1 MKIDLPKIFEGE
13 TVTIVGGG
21 ESLIGFNFDK
31 IKSPSIAVNR
41 SILVHRNATM
51 WLFTDY
57 SGYVRINPQIKS
69 FKGFKITIKGRIKSL
84 PHLHYIELD
93 YILPIDSAI
102 RKANLSGFTALAI
115 AFYLGAEKV
124 YLFGYDGGYKDQS
137 NFDMDNKNI
146 ISKNYE
152 QKNYLY
158 DIFKGYNVINVG
170 MNSKIN
176 AFPKIELKGFKYQS

>member
-21 ESLIGFNFDK
+21 ESLIGFNFDR
-31 IKSPSIAVNR
+31 IKTPVIAVNR
-41 SILVHRNATM
+41 SILAYRNATV
-51 WLFTDY
+51 WLFADY

-69 FKGFKITIKGRIKSL
+69 FKGFKITIKGRIRDL
-84 PHLHYIELD
+84 PDLHYIDLD
-93 YILPIDSAI
+93 YNLKIDAAI
-102 RKANLSGFTALAI
+102 RKANLSGFTALAV
-115 AFYLGAEKV
+115 AFYLGAEEV
-124 YLFGYDGGYKDQS
+124 YLFGFDGGYKNQS

-146 ISKNYE
+146 TSKNYE

-158 DIFKGYNVINVG
+158 DMFKGYNIVNVG